1 MLTRKGSLKIQPPV
15 YGSKITI
22 LSIDG
27 GGIRGILPGVI
38 LAYLEAQLQA
48 LDGEDARIADYFDVI
63 SGTSTGG
70 LITAMLAAPN
80 EQQRPLFEAKDI
92 VPFYLNNSPKIFP
105 QTSGMFAWPKNVW
118 KAISGPKYDGK
129 YLHKLVRDIL
139 KDTRLQQTLTNV
151 VIPTFDIKK
160 IQPVIFSSYQVP
172 NSPITDALLSDICI
186 ATSAAPTYFPPHY
199 FKNQDAQGNFEEFNL
214 IDGGIAANN
223 PTLVAISEVSKQMSK
238 KNPDFFPIKPTNYER
253 YLVISI
259 GTGANRNGTTY
270 SAKVASEWGVI
281 GWLFHNGRTPLI
293 TCYNNA
299 SSDMVDYHNSVVFQ
313 AFHSENYYLRIDE
326 DKLQGDLYSVD
337 IATKENLENLVK
349 VGEDLLKSPVSR
361 INLDTGGYE
370 PVEDGVT
377 YEEALQRFAKLLSEE
392 RKLRQS
398 NSAPAEEEEN

>member
-38 LAYLEAQLQA
+38 LAYLEAQLQV
-48 LDGEDARIADYFDVI
+48 LDGKDARIADYFDVI

-80 EQQRPLFEAKDI
+80 EQQRPLFDAKDL

-105 QTSGMFAWPKNVW
+105 QTSGMFAWPTNVW

-129 YLHKLVRDIL
+129 YLHKLVPDH
-139 KDTRLQQTLTNV
+139 
-151 VIPTFDIKK
+151 
-160 IQPVIFSSYQVP
+160 
-172 NSPITDALLSDICI
+172 PITDALLSDICI

-199 FKNQDAQGNFEEFNL
+199 FKNQDEQGNFEEFNL

-223 PTLVAISEVSKQMSK
+223 PTLVAISEVAKQMSK
-238 KNPDFFPIKPTNYER
+238 KNPDFFPIKPMNYER

-259 GTGANRNGTTY
+259 GTGANKNGTTY
-270 SAKVASEWGVI
+270 NAKVASEWGVI
-281 GWLFHNGRTPLI
+281 GWLFHKGRTPLI

-299 SSDMVDYHNSVVFQ
+299 SSDMVDYHNSVVFR
-313 AFHSENYYLRIDE
+313 AFHSENYYLRIDD
-326 DKLQGDLYSVD
+326 DKLQGDLSSVD

-370 PVEDGVT
+370 PVKDGGT

-398 NSAPAEEEEN
+398 NSAPAKEEEN